1 MSQSHQ
7 PRIPP
12 LAAVCDYEAAQRP
25 GYSVEQSVDL
35 LRRYHFLKK
44 QLVQLATAHLNRT
57 PEWEV
62 KSALSL
68 HAWLDAEHA
77 SWMAQR
83 VGEMRE
89 PPLRLEDDPDAG
101 LRALIEEMLRAHDTV
116 ELLSGIYRVLR
127 PALLA
132 AYQRHRRETNPLVD
146 HATCRLLRFMILEE
160 EEMIAWGKSA
170 LVALLADDHSEQK
183 RATGWEAHLTAYL
196 DAAGGITGEAQPEPA
211 EKLPAPRARQ
221 AYKLDLTPQRDRRFS
236 GLFNTTTPADLVYV
250 DELRG
255 FAERNLALLF
265 KRLREMDVPEVVAGI
280 MAETRGKPWQYYHDM
295 ARQLWD
301 EARHS
306 MMGEVALAQRGL
318 DWTRLPINVTFSYK
332 LNRWLTAEERHIL
345 LYHIEQSLMPAKVG
359 KRLEWEIARG
369 SGDPL
374 STTFHDFDWADEVLH
389 VAIGRACLLA
399 HLPGG
404 REEAMARAPAIW
416 QKLEA
421 ALQSEPFPEQD
432 AREWWVAFASA
443 ALGFPVEAVR
453 QPENMWRPKTG

>member
-1 MSQSHQ
+1 MSQSPQ
-7 PRIPP
+7 LRIPP
-12 LAAVCDYEAAQRP
+12 LAGVCDYEAAQRP
-25 GYSVEQSVDL
+25 GYSVEQSVEL
-35 LRRYHFLKK
+35 LRRYHFFKK
-44 QLVQLATAHLNRT
+44 QLVQLAVAHLNRT

-62 KSALSL
+62 KGALSL

-101 LRALIEEMLRAHDTV
+101 LRALIEEVLRAQHTV
-116 ELLSGIYRVLR
+116 ELLVGIHRVLR

-146 HATCRLLRFMILEE
+146 HATCRLLRFMMLEE
-160 EEMIAWGKSA
+160 DEMIAWGNSA
-170 LVALLADDHSEQK
+170 LAALLADDRAAQEQ
-183 RATGWEAHLTAYL
+183 AAEWVAHLTAYL
-196 DAAGGITGEAQPEPA
+196 NAAGGIAGEAQPKHA

-221 AYKLDLTPQRDRRFS
+221 LLKLDLTPKRDRRFS
-236 GLFNTTTPADLVYV
+236 GLFNTTTPADLVYI
-250 DELRG
+250 DEQRSL
-255 FAERNLALLF
+255 AERNLALLF

-280 MAETRGKPWQYYHDM
+280 MAETSGRPWQYYHDM

-301 EARHS
+301 EVRHS
-306 MMGEVALAQRGL
+306 MMGEVVLALRGI
-318 DWTRLPINVTFSYK
+318 DWTRLPINLTFSFK

-359 KRLEWEIARG
+359 KRLEWEIARR

-374 STTFHDFDWADEVLH
+374 STTFHDYDWADEVLH

-421 ALQSEPFPEQD
+421 ALRAEPFPEHD
-432 AREWWVAFASA
+432 EREWWVAFASA
-443 ALGFPVEAVR
+443 ALGFEVAPVR
-453 QPENMWRPKTG
+453 QPESMWQPKSG